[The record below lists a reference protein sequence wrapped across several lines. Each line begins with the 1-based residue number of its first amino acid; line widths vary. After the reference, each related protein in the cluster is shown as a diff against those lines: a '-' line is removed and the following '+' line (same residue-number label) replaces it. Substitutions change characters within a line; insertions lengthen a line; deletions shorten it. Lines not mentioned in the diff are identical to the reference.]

1 MKTIVIL
8 GGYGRAGRALVP
20 LLIQET
26 DAKLVLLGRDPVQ
39 AIQAAKD
46 WNARFPGERVSGV
59 SADASDEASIKAALQ
74 DAALVVVVSNTAE
87 HTFLVASIAL
97 SFGLDYIDIQYSSRK
112 LEILRSLKPELERA
126 KVCFVTEAGLHP
138 GLPSALVRH
147 AAQEFEVLEKARVA
161 LVCNPEGGLPRTG
174 GADELMD
181 SFREYEPLVWE
192 GGVWRKLGFFGCCRP
207 IELGEGFGRRSC
219 AALGSSEMTD
229 LPRLVPTLKET
240 GLWVAGFNAFTDWVL
255 APLAML
261 LGRRMGGLFCWSTRA
276 FQKRPYGNLLQLDA
290 EGQDGGKKKTLRVTL
305 SHADAYAFTAAALA
319 ACILQLL
326 DRGARQPGL
335 HFMGHLVQP
344 ARLLRDMERMGV
356 KVVKQAS

>member
-181 SFREYEPLVWE
+181 SFREYEPLVWAQAVFLRLLSADRI
-192 GGVWRKLGFFGCCRP
+192 GRGLRP
-207 IELGEGFGRRSC
+207 QEL
-219 AALGSSEMTD
+219 
-229 LPRLVPTLKET
+229 
-240 GLWVAGFNAFTDWVL
+240 
-255 APLAML
+255 
-261 LGRRMGGLFCWSTRA
+261 
-276 FQKRPYGNLLQLDA
+276 
-290 EGQDGGKKKTLRVTL
+290 
-305 SHADAYAFTAAALA
+305 
-319 ACILQLL
+319 
-326 DRGARQPGL
+326 RGARFLGDDR
-335 HFMGHLVQP
+335 P
-344 ARLLRDMERMGV
+344 A
-356 KVVKQAS
+356 QAGPDP